1 MIATMTVGK
10 FRSVWLPGSST
21 TTLYMPNGQTG
32 ARRADGLIIPGTY
45 RSRLSDMERA
55 FLEYGILGIS
65 VLILGGIVYKFI
77 LVRLLR
83 ESDDMKL
90 ELRDIQSRYHV
101 LLNQQLSDYK
111 EIIRTYNDLTMKTK
125 SALNTASEVMESVL
139 EKLDGGK

>member
-1 MIATMTVGK
+1 
-10 FRSVWLPGSST
+10 
-21 TTLYMPNGQTG
+21 
-32 ARRADGLIIPGTY
+32 
-45 RSRLSDMERA
+45 MERA

-125 SALNTASEVMESVL
+125 SALNTASQVMESVL
-139 EKLDGGK
+139 ERIDSGGE

>member
-1 MIATMTVGK
+1 
-10 FRSVWLPGSST
+10 
-21 TTLYMPNGQTG
+21 
-32 ARRADGLIIPGTY
+32 
-45 RSRLSDMERA
+45 MERA

-90 ELRDIQSRYHV
+90 ELRDTQSRYHV

-111 EIIRTYNDLTMKTK
+111 SIIRTYNDLTMKTK
-125 SALNTASEVMESVL
+125 KALDTASEVMESVL

>member
-1 MIATMTVGK
+1 
-10 FRSVWLPGSST
+10 
-21 TTLYMPNGQTG
+21 
-32 ARRADGLIIPGTY
+32 
-45 RSRLSDMERA
+45 MERA

>member
-1 MIATMTVGK
+1 
-10 FRSVWLPGSST
+10 
-21 TTLYMPNGQTG
+21 
-32 ARRADGLIIPGTY
+32 
-45 RSRLSDMERA
+45 MERA

-139 EKLDGGK
+139 EKLDGGQ